1 MNPKVHDLTVDALY
15 SRHAEELELEWIS
28 GRSGGSRALRIEES
42 SSWPANLVGHMNLV
56 RPHQVQVIGR
66 SETSYLDA
74 LSSEDAGAVSARLYD
89 AKPALIIISDGLKAP
104 KCIMTAAAETGTP
117 LLSSRIA
124 SDTVVQALQHDI
136 ARRFARRH
144 VVHGVFIEVMG
155 VGVLITGEAGLG
167 KSELALELISRGHR
181 LVADDSPEFYL
192 TAPGILEGCCP
203 PELQDFMEVR
213 GLGIVNVREL
223 FGDGS
228 VKRDRN
234 LGLIVRL
241 LLLDAGG
248 LSAEERLEGIRRM
261 RKILD
266 VAVPEYTLPV
276 APGRNLSVL
285 VECTVRNH
293 LLLKKGYNASQQF
306 AERQNRLMRDEAEEN
321 S

>member
-1 MNPKVHDLTVDALY
+1 MTRDLTVDALY
-15 SRHAEELELEWIS
+15 ARHAEGLELEWIS
-28 GRSGGSRALRIEES
+28 GRSGGGQVLRTEES
-42 SSWPANLVGHMNLV
+42 SSWPANLVGYMNLV

-66 SETSYLDA
+66 SEHQHLETLTAADA
-74 LSSEDAGAVSARLYD
+74 DSISARLFD
-89 AKPALIIISDGLKAP
+89 AKPALIIVADGLKAP
-104 KCIMTAAAETGTP
+104 KLIMAVATEAGTP
-117 LLSSRIA
+117 VLTSRVA
-124 SDTVVQALQHDI
+124 SDTVVQALQHDL

-155 VGVLITGEAGLG
+155 VGVLITGEAGVG

-241 LLLDAGG
+241 LVLDEAG
-248 LSAEERLEGIRRM
+248 LSPEERLEGIRRM
-261 RKILD
+261 RKILE
-266 VAVPEYTLPV
+266 VPVPEYTLPV

-293 LLLKKGYNASQQF
+293 LLLNKGYDAAHQF
-306 AERQNRLMRDEAEEN
+306 AERQNRLMHGEGE
-321 S
+321 

>member
-1 MNPKVHDLTVDALY
+1 MNSENHDLTVDALY
-15 SRHAEELELEWIS
+15 ARHAEPLELEWIS
-28 GRSGGSRALRIEES
+28 GRSGGSRALRTEES
-42 SSWPANLVGHMNLV
+42 SSWPANLVGYMNLV

-66 SETSYLDA
+66 SEIRYLDA
-74 LSSEDAGAVSARLYD
+74 LGDADAGSVSARLFK
-89 AKPALIIISDGLKAP
+89 AKPALIIIADGLKTP
-104 KCIMTAAAETGTP
+104 KRIIAAAAESETP
-117 LLSSRIA
+117 VLASRAA
-124 SDTVVQALQHDI
+124 SDTVVQALQHDL

-203 PELQDFMEVR
+203 PELQNFMEVR

-241 LLLDAGG
+241 RVLNQGG
-248 LSAEERLEGIRRM
+248 LSPEERLEGIRRM

-266 VAVPEYTLPV
+266 VPVSEYTLPV

-293 LLLKKGYNASQQF
+293 LLLQKGYDAAQQF
-306 AERQNRLMRDEAEEN
+306 AERQNRVMHGDEEKEG
-321 S
+321 

>member
-1 MNPKVHDLTVDALY
+1 VNSTLDYLTVDALY
-15 SRHAEELELEWIS
+15 ARHAEGLELDWIS
-28 GRSGGSRALRIEES
+28 GRSGGSQALRTEES

-66 SETSYLDA
+66 SEVQYLDA
-74 LSSEDAGAVSARLYD
+74 LSSVDADSTSARLFEP
-89 AKPALIIISDGLKAP
+89 KPALIIVADGLKAP
-104 KCIMTAAAETGTP
+104 KSVIAAAAESGTP
-117 LLSSRIA
+117 VLSSRVA
-124 SDTVVQALQHDI
+124 SDTVVQALQHDL

-155 VGVLITGEAGLG
+155 VGVLITGEAGVG

-241 LLLDAGG
+241 LVLDESS
-248 LSAEERLEGIRRM
+248 LNPEERLEGIRRM

-266 VAVPEYTLPV
+266 VPVPEYTLPV

-293 LLLKKGYNASQQF
+293 LLLNKGYDAAHQF
-306 AERQNRLMRDEAEEN
+306 AERQNRLMHGNAEEG